1 MNTTQNQYPQR
12 VNHFRDL
19 LGQIGRTKLAAT
31 VGGFLLLGGAWTLT
45 INSMSI
51 LTPHRYDAATAVQFD
66 QQRQVRTL
74 KLIMAIAS
82 LIATGGAY
90 YALRFANERGH
101 WENSGKQLLWKSL
114 MDYGE
119 VLLKPPSDKEMDSL
133 SLTLPGSMPMLA
145 IDSLINC
152 PALIIYG
159 GQGSGKTTLA
169 KGIAN
174 RRSESGHQIVVLD
187 PHGSP
192 AHWGGFKLVGAGM
205 KYEQLAIALDNF
217 NKTVKRRYELFE
229 QGETNFEHITFVC
242 DEFTNWA
249 TRLPEETAS
258 EFLKSSLSDIR
269 KVNIHVI
276 FISHSNTLE
285 ILGKSKGL
293 ATMRDSGAIQL
304 QLFTLSSS
312 DGTSR
317 PRGDGLITY
326 IGQEPQAVQIPQL
339 SDRPLLPAPAL
350 PDTDVDEAAI
360 ARESFERLYLD
371 KTVVDHP
378 KEVDEAMV
386 EKLYFWLQGKGVSH
400 FKDGVI
406 NARIIRRNWWVANN
420 QKLDANYIN
429 QLLDVLVND
438 GFGYWLNKAQGDFSL
453 KPVDDTGET
462 P

>member
-1 MNTTQNQYPQR
+1 MNATQNQYPQR

-145 IDSLINC
+145 IDSLVNC

-159 GQGSGKTTLA
+159 GQGSGKTTLV

-229 QGETNFEHITFVC
+229 QGETNFEHITYVC

-269 KVNIHVI
+269 KVNVHVI
-276 FISHSNTLE
+276 YIAHSNTLE

-304 QLFTLSSS
+304 QLFILSSS

-339 SDRPLLPAPAL
+339 GDRPLLLAPAL
-350 PDTDVDEAAI
+350 PATDVDEAAI
-360 ARESFERLYLD
+360 ARESFERLYRD
-371 KTVVDHP
+371 SSVVDHP
-378 KEVDEAMV
+378 KEVDPIHTQ
-386 EKLYFWLQGKGVSH
+386 KLYIWLSETGRKH
-400 FKDGVI
+400 FVNESI
-406 NARIIRRNWWVANN
+406 NSRIIRINWKLANT
-420 QKLDANYIN
+420 KKMSSEYLN
-429 QLLDVLVND
+429 QLLSILVRD
-438 GFGYWLNKAQGDFSL
+438 GFGYWCNESQGEFSL
-453 KPVDDTGET
+453 RPVDPDDDD
-462 P
+462 